1 MSVSS
6 GPRARLG
13 RECAEEGAAAVLLL
27 LLTPVLFA
35 LAGLVLDGGAELTAR
50 QRTADL
56 AEQAAR
62 AGADRLDTNTL
73 RSTGTSTLQA
83 AAARAAACAYAEV
96 ADPTISCTASLA
108 PGPGGTQL
116 QVRLRGHHPTVL
128 LGLLGINQ
136 LRTDATA
143 TATGVTGIATPMQVG
158 QETP

>member
-1 MSVSS
+1 VRVS
-6 GPRARLG
+6 GPRVRLTKG
-13 RECAEEGAAAVLLL
+13 CTEEGAAAVVLLV
-27 LLTPVLFA
+27 LTPVLFG
-35 LAGLVLDGGAELTAR
+35 LAGLVLDGGAELAAR

-73 RSTGTSTLQA
+73 RATGTSTLDA

-96 ADPTISCTASLA
+96 ADPTISCTASLV
-108 PGPGGTQL
+108 PGPSGTQL
-116 QVRLRGHHPTVL
+116 QVRLRGHHGTVL

-143 TATGVTGIATPMQVG
+143 TATAVTGIATPVQVG